1 MTELVVRLSPED
13 LQALAVA
20 VADELERRQANTQNG
35 SSRSFPALLS
45 LSEAADEL
53 AVRMPDKTAE
63 QWRRWLYDA
72 TPRGRVPGARK
83 VAERWWFPAD
93 LVDTIGGEP

>member
-1 MTELVVRLSPED
+1 MSELVVRLSPED

-20 VADELERRQANTQNG
+20 VADELKRRQTTTQNG

-45 LSEAADEL
+45 LPEAAEEL
-53 AVRMPDKTAE
+53 AARMPAKTAA
-63 QWRRWLYDA
+63 QWRRWLYEA

-83 VAERWWFPAD
+83 VAERWWFPPD
-93 LVDTIGGEP
+93 VVGTIGGEP